1 MCGRYVITNAV
12 TKTAKIV
19 KKSINVDD
27 GENYNAYP
35 EQKLP
40 VIRNYSNGRALE
52 SLKWGIVPGWAKKN
66 NIKALINARLE
77 TVDTKPSF
85 KNLIKKS
92 RCVVVANGFYEWQRS
107 EKNKLPYYVYRK
119 DNKVLYLAGIHQNNQ
134 FCLITEEASNH
145 FKSIHI
151 RQPVI
156 LNEDNIKPY
165 LNILNNGAM
174 FLKNRKKIELD
185 FYLISKDVNRPSN
198 NSKSLIQK
206 I

>member
-40 VIRNYSNGRALE
+40 VIRNYSNGCALE

-107 EKNKLPYYVYRK
+107 EKNKMPYYVYRK

>member
-35 EQKLP
+35 DQKLP

-107 EKNKLPYYVYRK
+107 EKNKMPYYVYRK

>member
-1 MCGRYVITNAV
+1 MGHCSRLG
-12 TKTAKIV
+12 
-19 KKSINVDD
+19 
-27 GENYNAYP
+27 
-35 EQKLP
+35 
-40 VIRNYSNGRALE
+40 
-52 SLKWGIVPGWAKKN
+52 KKN

-107 EKNKLPYYVYRK
+107 EKNKMPYYVYRK

>member
-107 EKNKLPYYVYRK
+107 EKNKMPYYVYRK